1 MVQWLMCY
9 RRMARASL
17 LWRVILFFATLLLL
31 WAPWAVCIYGLGQLF
46 AQAQIAGILTL
57 IALYIGFV
65 CHAWFWGYG
74 VHGWQRPFEIYGLI
88 FCGRFIKDA
97 LVALLCG
104 FGLVCV
110 LFGLEIAL
118 GWASFHPRA
127 LITIALEG
135 LGVGLGIAIA
145 EELLFRGW
153 LLSEL
158 LTGVSRTQAILWSSC
173 IFAVAHFI
181 KPLPEVLATSPQFL
195 GLLLLGLL
203 LSISRY
209 LSRSRHLW
217 FTSLGFPIGLHGGL
231 VWGYYIV
238 DVGDLVIPS
247 GRVPE
252 WVTGIHANPLSGA
265 LGVVILGFLTALF
278 YFNLRSK

>member
-1 MVQWLMCY
+1 MTQWLMCY

-17 LWRVILFFATLLLL
+17 LWRIILFFATLLLL
-31 WAPWAVCIYGLGQLF
+31 WAPFAACIYGLGQVFTQSQL
-46 AQAQIAGILTL
+46 ASTL
-57 IALYIGFV
+57 MLVVLYIGFV

-88 FCGRFIKDA
+88 FCGRFIRDA

-110 LFGLEIAL
+110 LFSVEIAL
-118 GWASFHPRA
+118 GWASFHPSM
-127 LITIALEG
+127 LIAIALEG

-153 LLSEL
+153 LLAEL
-158 LTGVSRTQAILWSSC
+158 RTGVSRTQAMLWSSC

-181 KPLPEVLATSPQFL
+181 KPLPEVLRTSPQFL

-209 LSRSRHLW
+209 LSRSRRSW

-238 DVGDLVIPS
+238 DVGDLVMPT
-247 GRVPE
+247 GHVPE
-252 WVTGIHANPLSGA
+252 WVTGIHGNPLSGA
-265 LGVVILGFLTALF
+265 LGVVILSCLTAVCC
-278 YFNLRSK
+278 FNLRSK